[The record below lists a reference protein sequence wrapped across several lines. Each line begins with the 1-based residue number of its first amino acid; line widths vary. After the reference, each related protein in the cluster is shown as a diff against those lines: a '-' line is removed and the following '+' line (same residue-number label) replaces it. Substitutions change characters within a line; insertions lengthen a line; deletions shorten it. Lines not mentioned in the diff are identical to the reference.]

1 VPASKIVEKPE
12 VSFSF
17 NAQDLRQGQ
26 LGNCYFIAAL
36 ASMAE
41 HSGLLTRLVPSFKK
55 VSGEDK
61 SFRVNIFESGKLIEI
76 IVDNLFPNVYLKPV
90 GNDIS
95 PMVIEKAYAQAYG
108 NFEVINMGFA
118 IDAMRDLSG
127 CPTE

>member
-1 VPASKIVEKPE
+1 M
-12 VSFSF
+12 SFSF

-41 HSGLLTRLVPSFKK
+41 HSSLLTRLVPSFKK

-108 NFEVINMGFA
+108 NFEVINLGFA